1 MSDYITLSELKNSL
15 ELTNTSYA
23 DNELRMAI
31 PAASRGVD
39 EYCGRTFSTGGTA
52 DVRYFTPYDPRVV
65 EVDDLI
71 SATTVESDYNGD
83 GVYET
88 TWATT
93 DYVLEPANAPSLSKP
108 YETLR
113 VYPLGNQRLTLW
125 PNSVKITGQFGWG
138 DPPAGVKQATMI
150 MATRLVQRARQA
162 PFGVVGVGFDN
173 ISVRIPSVDPDV
185 RFLLE
190 PYVKGGGIMVA

>member
-1 MSDYITLSELKNSL
+1 MTDYINLEELKNAL
-15 ELTNTSYA
+15 ELANTNYA
-23 DNELRMAI
+23 DNEIRMAI
-31 PAASRGVD
+31 PAASRGID

-65 EVDDLI
+65 EIDDLI
-71 SATTVESDYNGD
+71 TAGAVMSDYDGD
-83 GVYET
+83 GVFEA

-93 DYVLEPANAPSLSKP
+93 DYVLEPYNAVTVGKP

-113 VYPLGNQRLTLW
+113 IHPRGNQRFSMW
-125 PNSVKITGQFGWG
+125 PGSVQITGQFGWSA
-138 DPPAGVKQATMI
+138 PPAGVKQATMI

>member
-1 MSDYITLSELKNSL
+1 MADYISMGELKNAL
-15 ELTNTSYA
+15 ELSNLTYA
-23 DNELRMAI
+23 DNEIRMAI
-31 PAASRGVD
+31 PAASRGID
-39 EYCGRTFSTGGTA
+39 EYCGRTFSSGGTA

-71 SATTVESDYNGD
+71 SATTVESDYNAD

-93 DYVLEPANAPSLSKP
+93 DYVLEPVNAPSLSKP

-113 VYPLGNQRLTLW
+113 VYPLGNQRLTLY
-125 PNSVKITGQFGWG
+125 PNSVKITGQFGWA

-150 MATRLVQRARQA
+150 MAERLVQRSRSA
-162 PFGVVGVGFDN
+162 PFGVVVSGFDQAAF
-173 ISVRIPSVDPDV
+173 RIPSVDPDI

-190 PYVKGGGIMVA
+190 PYIRGGGIMVA